1 MKFFKGFLI
10 LLISFIGGFSAFY
23 VMNRYRSEDSV
34 HVPLKSAY
42 IEEGEK
48 SVPRYEKIRDE
59 VNFGG
64 NFPDLRGASR
74 KAVAGVVHIKS
85 VAFTKAYVG
94 NPLLDFIFGNEPQL
108 RKVPK
113 SMEIGSGVIISSDGY
128 IVTNNHVVG
137 ENNEASVVLNDKR
150 EFSARIVGRDPAT
163 DLALLKINAK
173 DLEYLE
179 YGDSDNVSIGEWVLA
194 IGNPYNLTSTVTA
207 GIISAKAR
215 QLEMSSG
222 QMNFESFLQT
232 DAAVNPGSSGGA
244 LVDSE
249 GKLIGIN
256 TAIQSPTGSYA
267 GYSFAVPVNIVKEV
281 VGDLM
286 KYGRVKRAILGIVMG
301 ELNNQIANMLNV
313 STEEGVV
320 IYEVMRGGTAYNA
333 GLQRGDIIVEINGNP
348 IRNQTDFKEEMHK
361 LHEGDRTGFKILRR
375 NHTITG
381 EFVF

>member
-34 HVPLKSAY
+34 HVSLKSTY
-42 IEEGEK
+42 LEEEEK
-48 SVPRYEKIRDE
+48 STHRYEKIRDE

-163 DLALLKINAK
+163 DLALLKINAEN
-173 DLEYLE
+173 LEYLE

-194 IGNPYNLTSTVTA
+194 AHVLGYLDRSSVNDFGTHSTGWDYQMYKVYFVQAGGQYFPTLYSWTTA
-207 GIISAKAR
+207 ELDNDYVAW
-215 QLEMSSG
+215 
-222 QMNFESFLQT
+222 
-232 DAAVNPGSSGGA
+232 AANTEAGFQFGST
-244 LVDSE
+244 
-249 GKLIGIN
+249 GKWA
-256 TAIQSPTGSYA
+256 TM
-267 GYSFAVPVNIVKEV
+267 F
-281 VGDLM
+281 
-286 KYGRVKRAILGIVMG
+286 
-301 ELNNQIANMLNV
+301 
-313 STEEGVV
+313 
-320 IYEVMRGGTAYNA
+320 
-333 GLQRGDIIVEINGNP
+333 
-348 IRNQTDFKEEMHK
+348 IRPFIH
-361 LHEGDRTGFKILRR
+361 F
-375 NHTITG
+375 
-381 EFVF
+381 